1 MGGLDMLTIKQ
12 ILAIK
17 PLEKDKMHNVERGG
31 FYVNVTP
38 RGGRYWYYRYTFEGV
53 EAKYKLGTCTHPN
66 SNQIVMSLASA
77 RKQFWFEK
85 SRVAN
90 GIDIQVVRNQAREKK
105 PERPFTVN
113 DIYPQ
118 YKEIRQGK
126 VVKST
131 WDKELG
137 RMESYVLPIFGDT
150 PLLDITTE
158 SVYTEMKKIA
168 LSTKIGRDNRVLG
181 GHETAKRTARHFSS
195 LMDIAVQFGKVPN
208 NVVSAVAKLLP
219 HNKNPKKAKALKT
232 TELLGQYL
240 YEVNTDSRGG
250 DLIGIGCRLM
260 PHLFVRHSEMLE
272 MKWSEIDWDKKEWNR
287 TISKQKK
294 MEHRVFL
301 SKQVIALLKE
311 AQMQTRGREYVFYS
325 SGSTLGHIRTLDNRL
340 KALGWKQRDENN
352 EPLERCIDIHGFRS
366 TATSFGQDEGLG
378 DHALIDLCVGH
389 KTKAVHGESYDRAT
403 RFKERKIFMN
413 EWSDYLEKLQKET
426 AQESARKELRLV

>member
-1 MGGLDMLTIKQ
+1 
-12 ILAIK
+12 
-17 PLEKDKMHNVERGG
+17 
-31 FYVNVTP
+31 
-38 RGGRYWYYRYTFEGV
+38 
-53 EAKYKLGTCTHPN
+53 
-66 SNQIVMSLASA
+66 
-77 RKQFWFEK
+77 
-85 SRVAN
+85 
-90 GIDIQVVRNQAREKK
+90 
-105 PERPFTVN
+105 
-113 DIYPQ
+113 
-118 YKEIRQGK
+118 
-126 VVKST
+126 
-131 WDKELG
+131 
-137 RMESYVLPIFGDT
+137 
-150 PLLDITTE
+150 
-158 SVYTEMKKIA
+158 
-168 LSTKIGRDNRVLG
+168 
-181 GHETAKRTARHFSS
+181 
-195 LMDIAVQFGKVPN
+195 
-208 NVVSAVAKLLP
+208 
-219 HNKNPKKAKALKT
+219 
-232 TELLGQYL
+232 
-240 YEVNTDSRGG
+240 
-250 DLIGIGCRLM
+250 
-260 PHLFVRHSEMLE
+260 

-325 SGSTLGHIRTLDNRL
+325 SGSKLGHIRTLDNRL